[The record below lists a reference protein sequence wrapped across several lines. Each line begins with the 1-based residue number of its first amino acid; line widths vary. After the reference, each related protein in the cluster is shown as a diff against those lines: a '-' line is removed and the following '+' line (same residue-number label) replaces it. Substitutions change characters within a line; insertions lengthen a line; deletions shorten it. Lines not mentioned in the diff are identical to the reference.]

1 MSIRDPGG
9 KYETVKLCPED
20 ELLLC
25 CARTDVNAEIKGK
38 ILSLIKNDLDW
49 DYLLKLASRHRLM
62 SLLYHNLNSVCHEMV
77 PENIL
82 KELKDNFNAN
92 VRRNLMLTGELIKVL
107 NLLES
112 EGITAVP
119 YKGPVLAQFLY
130 GNIALREFVDLD
142 IYIEKHDVLKIR
154 DILIS
159 KEYSPLFN
167 LNEKMVKTYLKSQD
181 ELILTK
187 KDSCSIEFHWKFSS
201 NFFSYPSIPESIL
214 CKNIS
219 NDVLN
224 GKDILTFSPEDTF
237 LILAVHAAGH
247 YWSRL
252 AWLCDIAEL
261 IKKYNLDWNEIMNKS
276 NELSIKRIIYV
287 TVCLVSEILG
297 SKIPKK
303 ILSEISLDKTT
314 KSISIKI
321 MNDIFHENSKS
332 FTLIDWMY
340 FHLKLRENL
349 RNGIIDSIYH
359 VTVPS
364 TKELEKLKLPYELYP
379 LYYLFKPFNLLKR
392 FKFI

>member
-1 MSIRDPGG
+1 MSIFNATC
-9 KYETVKLCPED
+9 KYETVKLRPED
-20 ELLLC
+20 ELLLY
-25 CARTDVNAEIKGK
+25 CASTDVNLEIRDK
-38 ILSLIKNDLDW
+38 ILSLIQKKLNW
-49 DYLLKLASRHRLM
+49 NYLLNLASRHRLL
-62 SLLYHNLNSVCHEMV
+62 SLLYHNLNFICPELV
-77 PENIL
+77 PEDTL

-92 VRRNLMLTGELIKVL
+92 VRKNLMLTGKMIKVL

-112 EGITAVP
+112 EGITAIP
-119 YKGPVLAQFLY
+119 YKGSVLASMAY
-130 GNIALREFVDLD
+130 GNISLRQFDD
-142 IYIEKHDVLKIR
+142 IDIFIEKHDVLKIR
-154 DILIS
+154 DMLLSIG
-159 KEYSPLFN
+159 YSPLFN
-167 LNEKMVKTYLKSQD
+167 LNDNMVKTYLKSQD
-181 ELILTK
+181 ELILIK

-201 NFFSYPSIPESIL
+201 NFFSYPFVPESIL

-261 IKKYNLDWNEIMNKS
+261 IEKYNLDWDEIINKS
-276 NELSIKRIIYV
+276 SKLNIKRIIYINLF
-287 TVCLVSEILG
+287 LVNELLS
-297 SKIPKK
+297 SKIPEK
-303 ILSEISLDKTT
+303 ILKEIFLDKTT
-314 KSISIKI
+314 KNISIKI

-332 FTLIDWMY
+332 FTLMDWIY

-349 RNGIIDSIYH
+349 RNGILDSIYH

-364 TKELEKLKLPYELYP
+364 IKELEKLKLPYKLYP
-379 LYYLFKPFNLLKR
+379 IYYLFKPFNLLRR